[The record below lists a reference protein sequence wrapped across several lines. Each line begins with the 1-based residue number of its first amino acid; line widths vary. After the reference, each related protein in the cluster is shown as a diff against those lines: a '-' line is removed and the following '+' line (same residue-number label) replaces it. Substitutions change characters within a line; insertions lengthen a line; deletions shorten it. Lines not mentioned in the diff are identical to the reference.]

1 MNGGILSR
9 MGLLYGLVF
18 KVVMEKIK
26 VKSRNI
32 DSDGRDWDRNK
43 PIYRLRDS
51 QKKWFNQLNNLDNNF
66 LQLLYRAVQ

>member
-26 VKSRNI
+26 VKSRKI

-51 QKKWFNQLNNLDNNF
+51 QKKMI
-66 LQLLYRAVQ
+66 